1 MRAEAGPGV
10 MLVFNLFIIERV
22 LLSPADSG
30 ILAESEEG
38 GERKKVQMVSLE
50 CETWAAANAAY

>member
-22 LLSPADSG
+22 LLSPANLE

-38 GERKKVQMVSLE
+38 GDRRKAQMVSSE
-50 CETWAAANAAY
+50 RETWATANVAY